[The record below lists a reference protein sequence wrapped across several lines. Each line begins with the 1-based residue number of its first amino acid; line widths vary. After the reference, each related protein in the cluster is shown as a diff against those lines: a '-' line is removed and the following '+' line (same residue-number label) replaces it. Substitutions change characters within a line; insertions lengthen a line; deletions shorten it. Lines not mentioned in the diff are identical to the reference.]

1 MCISIRSAR
10 HRDIAYLPA
19 IDRAA
24 EELFPEGLLP
34 EHSNGL
40 DQEVLTAAVEAEQL
54 IVADVDSQVV
64 GFALTGMLDNYL
76 HLYEMSVHPDF
87 GRRGIGRKLVN
98 ATKAA
103 AAASSLPGITLTTFS
118 HIPWNAPFYQRCGFQ
133 ILSETQISPELKKIL
148 QQEAD
153 DGFTHRVAMRT
164 LLT

>member
-1 MCISIRSAR
+1 M
-10 HRDIAYLPA
+10 
-19 IDRAA
+19 
-24 EELFPEGLLP
+24 FPEGLLP